1 MFGMTIQ
8 RGVTIGRERPAWA
21 RTALVAVNLGVVT
34 FFLLNFSGHRIGFLP
49 YRIDLDVYRIASR
62 VWLDGGNLYGPL
74 PPTASGARLPFS
86 YPPVAA
92 VLLSPLALVPMTV
105 ANTLLTLLS
114 AGLTAVVLR
123 VFLVAAW
130 PAAGRSAGMAGW
142 RTVGWLLPAAVML
155 EPVRNTINY
164 GQVNVLLMVLV
175 AADCLV
181 PGRRW
186 PRGALVGLAAA
197 VKLTPAAFVLFF
209 LLRRDW
215 RAARTAAG
223 SFCFAAAAGFALA
236 WRDSVRY
243 WTSVV
248 FQSGRPGN
256 PAYAA
261 NQSVEAVLTRAGL
274 APHSP
279 AGLGLWLAASAVVVL
294 LACIGMRRA
303 LDRSRGAGADRNRG
317 WDAWA
322 LSLNA
327 FAALLV
333 SPVSW
338 SHHWVWGETAMLVLA
353 CLSLREQRPAG
364 RRAGLSLAAAGTV
377 LFAVSPQWWFP
388 SAGNR
393 GLHWPW
399 WEQLAGSSYV
409 ILAVTVLL
417 AAAVARRRPRP
428 AAEEP
433 APVRPARD
441 KHLRGELAPSA
452 SACDRLGTDGL
463 AVP

>member
-1 MFGMTIQ
+1 MPTMTIQ
-8 RGVTIGRERPAWA
+8 RGMTVRRERRAWGVS
-21 RTALVAVNLGVVT
+21 ALVVVNLSVLAY
-34 FFLLNFSGHRIGFLP
+34 FLLKFSGHRIGFGP
-49 YRIDLDVYRIASR
+49 YRIDLDVYRIGSR
-62 VWLDGGNLYGPL
+62 VWLEGGNLYGPL
-74 PPTASGARLPFS
+74 PPTAAGVRLPFS

-92 VLLSPLALVPMTV
+92 VLLSPLSLLPM
-105 ANTLLTLLS
+105 AAASTLLALLS
-114 AGLTAVVLR
+114 AGLTAIVLR
-123 VFLVAAW
+123 VFLAAAW
-130 PAAGRSAGMAGW
+130 PPAGRTLGTAGW
-142 RTVGWLLPAAVML
+142 RTVGWLLPAALVL

-164 GQVNVLLMVLV
+164 GQVNVLLMALV

-181 PGRRW
+181 PDGRW

-209 LLRRDW
+209 LLRRDD
-215 RAARTAAG
+215 RAARTAAL
-223 SFCFAAAAGFALA
+223 SFCAAAAAGFALA

-256 PAYAA
+256 PAYTA
-261 NQSVEAVLTRAGL
+261 NQSIEAVLARAGL

-294 LACIGMRRA
+294 LACLGMRHA
-303 LDRSRGAGADRNRG
+303 LDRSRDGGDNGNRRQ
-317 WDAWA
+317 DAWA

-333 SPVSW
+333 SPISW

-353 CLSLREQRPAG
+353 CLSLREQRPAW
-364 RRAGLSLAAAGTV
+364 RRAGLSLAAAGTAA
-377 LFAVSPQWWFP
+377 FAVSPQWWLP
-388 SAGNR
+388 PA
-393 GLHWPW
+393 GLHWAW

-417 AAAVARRRPRP
+417 AAAYVARRRTPT

-433 APVRPARD
+433 APVQLAQD
-441 KHLRGELAPSA
+441 GHGRGELVSDARA
-452 SACDRLGTDGL
+452 SGWLGPDGP
-463 AVP
+463 AVR

>member
-1 MFGMTIQ
+1 MRSMKIQ
-8 RGVTIGRERPAWA
+8 RGATFRRGRPSGSLA
-21 RTALVAVNLGVVT
+21 ALVAVNLGVLAY
-34 FFLLNFSGHRIGFLP
+34 FLLKFPGHRIGFLP
-49 YRIDLDVYRIASR
+49 YRIDLDVYRIGSR
-62 VWLDGGNLYGPL
+62 VWLEGRDLYGPL
-74 PPTASGARLPFS
+74 PLPAAGVELPFS

-92 VLLSPLALVPMTV
+92 ILLSPLSLLPMAV
-105 ANTLLTLLS
+105 AGTLLTLLS
-114 AGLTAVVLR
+114 AWLTAVVLR
-123 VFLVAAW
+123 VFLAADW
-130 PAAGRSAGMAGW
+130 RPAGRTEGTAGW
-142 RTVGWLLPAAVML
+142 RAVGWLLPGALML
-155 EPVRNTINY
+155 EPVRNTISY
-164 GQVNVLLMVLV
+164 GQVNVLLMALV

-215 RAARTAAG
+215 RAARTAAL
-223 SFCFAAAAGFALA
+223 SFCVAAAAGFALA

-256 PAYAA
+256 PVYAA
-261 NQSVEAVLTRAGL
+261 NQSVEAVLARAGL

-279 AGLGLWLAASAVVVL
+279 VGLGLWLGASAVVVV
-294 LACIGMRRA
+294 LACLGMRAA
-303 LDRSRGAGADRNRG
+303 LDRGR
-317 WDAWA
+317 DAWA

-333 SPVSW
+333 SPISW

-353 CLSLREQRPAG
+353 CLSLRERRPAW
-364 RRAGLSLAAAGTV
+364 RRGGLCLAATGTV

-388 SAGNR
+388 SGSNR
-393 GLHWPW
+393 ELNWPW

-409 ILAVTVLL
+409 VLAVTVLV
-417 AAAVARRRPRP
+417 AAAYAARRART
-428 AAEEP
+428 ADKEP
-433 APVRPARD
+433 A
-441 KHLRGELAPSA
+441 GNQTTPSVVHGYA
-452 SACDRLGTDGL
+452 
-463 AVP
+463 

>member
-1 MFGMTIQ
+1 MTIQ
-8 RGVTIGRERPAWA
+8 RGRPSRRERTAGA
-21 RTALVAVNLGVVT
+21 RAALVALNLGAGAY
-34 FFLLNFSGHRIGFLP
+34 FLLKFSGHRIGLLP
-49 YRIDLDVYRIASR
+49 YRIDLDVYRIGGR

-74 PPTASGARLPFS
+74 PPTAAGVRLPFS
-86 YPPVAA
+86 YPPAA
-92 VLLSPLALVPMTV
+92 AILLSPLSLPPMAV
-105 ANTLLTLLS
+105 AGTLLTLLS

-123 VFLVAAW
+123 VFLASAW
-130 PAAGRSAGMAGW
+130 PPAGHSVGPAGW
-142 RTVGWLLPAAVML
+142 RTAGWLLPVALVL

-164 GQVNVLLMVLV
+164 GQVNVLLMALV

-181 PGRRW
+181 QGGRW
-186 PRGALVGLAAA
+186 PRGALIGLAAA

-209 LLRRDW
+209 LLRRDY
-215 RAARTAAG
+215 RAARTAAL
-223 SFCFAAAAGFALA
+223 SFCVAAAAGFTLA

-279 AGLGLWLAASAVVVL
+279 AGLGSWLAACTVLVL
-294 LACIGMRRA
+294 LASLGMRPA
-303 LDRSRGAGADRNRG
+303 LDRGL
-317 WDAWA
+317 DAWA

-338 SHHWVWGETAMLVLA
+338 SHHWVWGETAMLALA
-353 CLSLREQRPAG
+353 CLSLREQRPAW
-364 RRAGLSLAAAGTV
+364 RRGGLSLAAAGTA
-377 LFAVSPQWWFP
+377 LFAFSPQWWFP
-388 SAGNR
+388 SAGLR
-393 GLHWPW
+393 WAW

-409 ILAVTVLL
+409 ILGVIVLL
-417 AAAVARRRPRP
+417 VAATAACLDRRPRSS
-428 AAEEP
+428 AAEQ
-433 APVRPARD
+433 APVLTSSDGSAGRAAQPGPIPASPG
-441 KHLRGELAPSA
+441 HGSTALA
-452 SACDRLGTDGL
+452 
-463 AVP
+463 

>member
-1 MFGMTIQ
+1 MTIQ
-8 RGVTIGRERPAWA
+8 RGATIRRERPA
-21 RTALVAVNLGVVT
+21 RTFAALIAVNLGVLAY
-34 FFLLNFSGHRIGFLP
+34 FLLRFSGHRIGFGP
-49 YRIDLDVYRIASR
+49 YRIDLDVYRIGGR
-62 VWLDGGNLYGPL
+62 VWLKGGNLYGLL
-74 PPTASGARLPFS
+74 PPTASRVRLPFS
-86 YPPVAA
+86 YPPAAA
-92 VLLSPLALVPMTV
+92 VLLSPLALMPMTV
-105 ANTLLTLLS
+105 ASTLLTFLS

-123 VFLVAAW
+123 VFLVAAG
-130 PAAGRSAGMAGW
+130 PPAGRSEGTARR
-142 RTVGWLLPAAVML
+142 RTVGWLLPAALLL
-155 EPVRNTINY
+155 EPVRNTVNY
-164 GQVNVLLMVLV
+164 GQVNVLLMALV
-175 AADCLV
+175 AVDCLV
-181 PGRRW
+181 PGGRW

-215 RAARTAAG
+215 QAARTASL
-223 SFCFAAAAGFALA
+223 SFCVAAAAGFALA

-261 NQSVEAVLTRAGL
+261 NQSVEAVLARAGL

-279 AGLGLWLAASAVVVL
+279 AGLGIWLAASAVVVL
-294 LACIGMRRA
+294 LACFGMRHA
-303 LDRSRGAGADRNRG
+303 LDRSRDGGDNGNQG
-317 WDAWA
+317 WVAWA

-333 SPVSW
+333 SPISW

-364 RRAGLSLAAAGTV
+364 RRGGLSLAAAGTV

-388 SAGNR
+388 SAG
-393 GLHWPW
+393 LHWSW

-417 AAAVARRRPRP
+417 AAAYVARR
-428 AAEEP
+428 AG
-433 APVRPARD
+433 PVVMPD
-441 KHLRGELAPSA
+441 A
-452 SACDRLGTDGL
+452 SARARGL
-463 AVP
+463 IFFR